1 MGSYSRI
8 LYDHHMLAFA
18 RKGSGVKGKKA
29 VRKKTHRC
37 WLIALIAVV
46 LFVTGGAIYA
56 GLFHDWSPSTD
67 VLPPREETSAQ
78 PAPAGPAAT
87 PTGIKVG
94 QTAPDFTLQGL
105 NGKNISLSDF
115 RGRVVIL
122 DFWASWCTPCRASMP
137 RLEALRKR
145 YQDKGLVMLGVSLD
159 RRKEDAKRFLTENGY
174 SELVAMW
181 ESLAASQAVAHLYG
195 IFGIPHTFVIDR
207 QGIIRYVGH
216 PFYLTDAVLEPLF

>member
-1 MGSYSRI
+1 MKG
-8 LYDHHMLAFA
+8 
-18 RKGSGVKGKKA
+18 RKV

-37 WLIALIAVV
+37 WLIALIVV
-46 LFVTGGAIYA
+46 VFFVTGGAIYA
-56 GLFHDWSPSTD
+56 GLFHDWSPSTNA
-67 VLPPREETSAQ
+67 LPPREETSAQ
-78 PAPAGPAAT
+78 LPPAGPTAIS
-87 PTGIKVG
+87 TGTKVG

-105 NGKNISLSDF
+105 DGKSISLSDF

-122 DFWASWCTPCRASMP
+122 DFWANWCTPCRASMP
-137 RLEALRKR
+137 RLESLRKR

-159 RRKEDAKRFLTENGY
+159 RSGEDAKRFLAENGY

-181 ESLAASQAVAHLYG
+181 ESLAASQAVARLYG

>member
-1 MGSYSRI
+1 
-8 LYDHHMLAFA
+8 MLAIFMQG
-18 RKGSGVKGKKA
+18 KEVGVKGKKA
-29 VRKKTHRC
+29 VQKKTHRR
-37 WLIALIAVV
+37 WPIALIAVV

-56 GLFHDWSPSTD
+56 GLFHDWSPSNG
-67 VLPPREETSAQ
+67 VSPLREETSSQ
-78 PAPAGPAAT
+78 PAPADPAAT

-105 NGKNISLSDF
+105 DEKNISLSDF

-122 DFWASWCTPCRASMP
+122 DFWASWCIPCRASMP
-137 RLEALRKR
+137 RLESLRKR

-174 SELVAMW
+174 RELVAMW

-207 QGIIRYVGH
+207 QGIIHYVGH